1 MMGTGHSRASQIYK
15 GMRFNY
21 LLISEWNFIGAF
33 QKGHIGPSWRLKVF
47 ILTVGKLHCSAA
59 SQSQTTA
66 RNKFDSLR
74 WSFILTHL
82 VRIINLNL
90 PICSCDMQ
98 NYFPPT
104 NLRCCNRSC
113 QWCQSLPN
121 TVFPPRE
128 TFDFFRSDFNYWIYL
143 DSKKKHRSTYGWI
156 DICDFGQNSNFAEFL
171 HMIVECYHRFK
182 RPNTIIGSNVI

>member
-90 PICSCDMQ
+90 PIYSCDMQ

-143 DSKKKHRSTYGWI
+143 DSKKKTPFHLRVNWHLWLWPKLQLRWI
-156 DICDFGQNSNFAEFL
+156 SAHDRWMLPSPQASK
-171 HMIVECYHRFK
+171 YHH
-182 RPNTIIGSNVI
+182 